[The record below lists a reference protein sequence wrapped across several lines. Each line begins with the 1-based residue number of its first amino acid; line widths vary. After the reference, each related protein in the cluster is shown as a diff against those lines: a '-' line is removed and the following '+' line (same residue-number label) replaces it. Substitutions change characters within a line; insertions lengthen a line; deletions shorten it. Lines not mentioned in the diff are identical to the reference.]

1 MLNKIKDIE
10 VIDAFENESETIAI
24 DNLTFE
30 NRTDRVSIFGSIDIT
45 RDKIGLENVY
55 MLKQQIDLIY
65 DKLKSED
72 LPDKI
77 EVLEAKTVE
86 NPFK

>member
-1 MLNKIKDIE
+1 MPNLIKN
-10 VIDAFENESETIAI
+10 VFENESETIAI
-24 DNLTFE
+24 DDLTFE

-65 DKLKSED
+65 NKLKSED

-86 NPFK
+86 NPFSS